1 MNTLVLLILILV
13 FIAWKRPNSPLG
25 RELRKLLANFS
36 QVFGKGQSGGG
47 NPFSDDNDDYEGYQ
61 SEGGSSES
69 SGSSR
74 PPRDPE
80 RWKNVSRW
88 GGKLAVLVVI
98 LLAILGLGYKSFYMV
113 QPGNRGVVYRFG
125 KIVSVADQGPHFK
138 IPLVDEV
145 VIVQAEQIF
154 RLEFGYRT
162 EDPGPPAKYR
172 DNLTESNH
180 LTADNKI
187 VEIDWVLQFQL
198 SNPELFL
205 TNFPG
210 GAEGSK
216 MLRDL
221 AEAKMREV
229 VASVPLDDVLTVK
242 KEEIQTRSRMG
253 IQAWLEEL
261 ETGIFIV
268 AVQLQD
274 VEPPNS
280 VQASFSDVNSARAE
294 KDRLE
299 LEADKYKNEV
309 LSSAQGTAEKILN
322 DAEAYAYRRISLA
335 EGEAACITALRDSY
349 RRDPE
354 LVMNTL
360 WLENMHD
367 VWPQLKVLVVDS
379 AEGES
384 INLLNLGDFLKNLN
398 VGQSVGH

>member
-1 MNTLVLLILILV
+1 MNTLILLVLILV

-25 RELRKLLANFS
+25 RELRKLMANFS
-36 QVFGKGQSGGG
+36 QVFGKGEGGGG
-47 NPFSDDNDDYEGYQ
+47 NPFSDNEEGYEGYE
-61 SEGGSSES
+61 SGEGSSKPS
-69 SGSSR
+69 SSR
-74 PPRDPE
+74 SPLNPE
-80 RWKNVSRW
+80 RWKNVSRR
-88 GGKLAVLVVI
+88 GGRLAVLLIV

-113 QPGNRGVVYRFG
+113 QPGNRGVIYRFG
-125 KIVSVADQGPHFK
+125 KIVSVNDQGPHFL
-138 IPLVDEV
+138 IPFMDQV
-145 VIVQAEQIF
+145 VMVQAEQIF

-162 EDPGPPAKYR
+162 EDPGPPAKYQ
-172 DNLTESNH
+172 DQLTESKY
-180 LTADNKI
+180 LTVDNKI

-221 AEAKMREV
+221 SESKMREI
-229 VASVPLDDVLTVK
+229 VASIPLDEVLTTK
-242 KEEIQTRSRMG
+242 KEEIQTRARMG

-261 ETGIFIV
+261 QTGIFIV

-274 VEPPNS
+274 VEPPQS
-280 VQASFSDVNSARAE
+280 VRASFSEVNSAKAE

-299 LEADKYKNEV
+299 LEADKYRNEV
-309 LSSAQGTAEKILN
+309 LSSAKGTAEKILN
-322 DAEAYAYRRISLA
+322 DAQAYAYRRVSIA
-335 EGEAACITALRDSY
+335 EGEAARMTSLQDSY
-349 RRDPE
+349 RKDPE
-354 LVMNTL
+354 LVMQTL

-379 AEGES
+379 GEGES

-398 VGQSVGH
+398 VGQNVGK